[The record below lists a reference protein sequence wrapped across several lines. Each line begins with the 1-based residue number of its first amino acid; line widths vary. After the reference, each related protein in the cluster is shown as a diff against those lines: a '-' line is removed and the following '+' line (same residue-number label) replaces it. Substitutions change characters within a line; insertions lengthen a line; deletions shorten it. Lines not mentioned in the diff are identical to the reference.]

1 MKKNEGGQVVAFQA
15 VSSTDGSAV
24 TTGSPTVYVTIDG
37 GTQASGANTAIHEG
51 QGAWSYVPT
60 QAETDGDH
68 VVYTFTLAGCINQS
82 VNVYPV
88 VVSEYQATGFSTFDH
103 TTDEVT
109 TDSASRTASQ
119 ADVSGLATQA
129 SVDAVDSI
137 VDAILLDTADLQANQ
152 GNWLTAT
159 GFNTVAPDNAGIA
172 ANGLAIANLNDFDP
186 ATDTV
191 LVGDKTGFS
200 LSTAANEAIGTSF
213 LAHVLTKGNAGT
225 IERTFWQLA
234 KTQTLADGE
243 VSGTPTTSAFDTNL
257 TAVTGA
263 YDHLLA
269 VFVSG
274 ALNGEAR
281 PIDSYSS
288 VNGRITLQEPLT
300 ATPSATDEFIIVP
313 DHNHAVSDIAIGVR
327 NLILAGDQSPITMA
341 GNKVSNVILVDTTTD
356 LTNQSGGGGGDAT
369 LANQTAIIST
379 LGDMS
384 GATFDTSTDS
394 LEAIRNRGDAAWV
407 TGGGGGGIWQLTV
420 TVTDTSANAVQG
432 ARVAVDGTS
441 LTVTTDT
448 SGEAVLNLNDGGYT
462 LNISAP
468 SGYDDPSPQS
478 VTISGADATLNVVI
492 SPTSGSGSCE
502 IPPL

>member
-15 VSSTDGSAV
+15 VSATDGSAV

-37 GTQASGANTAIHEG
+37 GTQASGTNTAIHEG
-51 QGAWSYVPT
+51 QGVWSYAPT
-60 QAETDGDH
+60 QAETNGDH

-88 VVSEYQATGFSTFDH
+88 VVSDY
-103 TTDEVT
+103 
-109 TDSASRTASQ
+109 Q
-119 ADVSGLATQA
+119 ADVSSLATQT
-129 SVDAVDSI
+129 SVDTIDGI
-137 VDAILLDTADLQANQ
+137 VDTILIDTNDLQTNQ

-172 ANGLAIANLNDFDP
+172 ANGVAIAALNDFDP
-186 ATDTV
+186 ASDTV

-243 VSGTPTTSAFDTNL
+243 VSGTPTESAFDTNL
-257 TAVTGA
+257 TTVTGA
-263 YDHLLA
+263 YDHLLL
-269 VFVSG
+269 VFASG
-274 ALNGEAR
+274 PLNGEAR

-300 ATPSATDEFIIVP
+300 AAPSATDEFIIVP

-356 LTNQSGGGGGDAT
+356 LTNQSGSGNVTVEGFTNAALLEMIQTDTGVTVAGDGSVAKISQGAAGGNVTVGAFT
-369 LANQTAIIST
+369 QTALAEMATTDTGETSAT
-379 LGDMS
+379 TGSVVQLSQS
-384 GATFDTSTDS
+384 GATAGPGSRIYTENVTSD
-394 LEAIRNRGDAAWV
+394 GV
-407 TGGGGGGIWQLTV
+407 P
-420 TVTDTSANAVQG
+420 VQD
-432 ARVAVDGTS
+432 VDVW
-441 LTVTTDT
+441 VTTDQEGT
-448 SGEAVLNLNDGGYT
+448 NTIAGTIKTDVDGNAVFTLDPGTYYVWAQKDGYCFS
-462 LNISAP
+462 NPNMI
-468 SGYDDPSPQS
+468 Q
-478 VTISGADATLNVVI
+478 VT
-492 SPTSGSGSCE
+492 
-502 IPPL
+502 